1 MGRSDVE
8 FKTIIKKIKERVLKM
23 RELFTIDLKNYK
35 ENGTVGKRPSV
46 RGVIIK
52 NGKIAMMHSLKY
64 DYYKLPGGGIEEGEE
79 LRDTLIRE
87 VKEESGLVVKKDTI
101 KEFGYVR
108 RIEKGMFEDIF
119 MQENYY
125 FLCDVEDNISSQELD
140 DYEAEEG
147 FTLEFVTP
155 EYAINVNNIGDHK
168 EKVEKQTFTGML
180 TRENRVLQMVIDEL
194 L

>member
-1 MGRSDVE
+1 MEVKDKGVA
-8 FKTIIKKIKERVLKM
+8 M

-46 RGVIIK
+46 RGIIIK
-52 NGKIAMMHSLKY
+52 DGKIAMMHSLKY

-79 LRDTLIRE
+79 LRDTLVRE
-87 VKEESGLVVKKDTI
+87 VKEESGLVVKKETI

-108 RIEKGMFEDIF
+108 RIEKGLFEDIF

-125 FLCDVEDNISSQELD
+125 FLCDVEDEVSSQELD

-155 EYAINVNNIGDHK
+155 EQAINVNNTGDHR

-180 TRENRVLQMVIDEL
+180 TRENRVLQMVRDEL

>member
-8 FKTIIKKIKERVLKM
+8 FKTIIKKIEERVLKM

-79 LRDTLIRE
+79 LRDTLVRE

>member
-1 MGRSDVE
+1 MEVKDKGVA
-8 FKTIIKKIKERVLKM
+8 M

-46 RGVIIK
+46 RGIIIK
-52 NGKIAMMHSLKY
+52 DGKIAMMHSLKY

-79 LRDTLIRE
+79 LRDTLVRE
-87 VKEESGLVVKKDTI
+87 VKEESGLVVKKETI
-101 KEFGYVR
+101 KEFGSVR

-125 FLCDVEDNISSQELD
+125 FLCDVEDEVSSQELD

-155 EYAINVNNIGDHK
+155 EQAINVNNTGDHR

-180 TRENRVLQMVIDEL
+180 TRENRVLQMVRDEL